1 MSEKFF
7 KSVNIW
13 QSYKQERDFL
23 VHLCGGECTTKRRKV
38 HGNNHIL
45 NYCKITEHMSAK
57 TISKCH
63 YLSNHIRD
71 IIGLQSLGK
80 VPSRL
85 DQIRLEET
93 VAQQDQEAAHE
104 RYQ

>member
-1 MSEKFF
+1 
-7 KSVNIW
+7 
-13 QSYKQERDFL
+13 
-23 VHLCGGECTTKRRKV
+23 
-38 HGNNHIL
+38 
-45 NYCKITEHMSAK
+45 MSAK
-57 TISKCH
+57 TVSKCH